1 MERQQRVAATASHDS
16 LLKPSKVPVKG
27 RRETEREADQ
37 LGRPISKYL
46 QQAQNHQQDDDDEDS
61 DEMEEYFSEEE
72 YRSLN
77 NEPGV
82 ATKSFF
88 LFALRKK
95 SSLSG

>member
-1 MERQQRVAATASHDS
+1 MEKQQRVAATASHDS
-16 LLKPSKVPVKG
+16 LMKPSKAPVKG

-37 LGRPISKYL
+37 LVRPISKYL

-61 DEMEEYFSEEE
+61 DEMEEYFSEAEEE

-88 LFALRKK
+88 SICLA
-95 SSLSG
+95 

>member
-16 LLKPSKVPVKG
+16 LMKPSRGPVKG

-37 LGRPISKYL
+37 LVRPISKYL
-46 QQAQNHQQDDDDEDS
+46 QQAQNHQQDDDEDS

-82 ATKSFF
+82 ATKSIFF
-88 LFALRKK
+88 NLPCVKK
-95 SSLSG
+95 H